1 MRRSSLRVRILGT
14 FAIVL
19 VVAIG
24 AVAFTAQQTTVSGFQ
39 HYVIGVDK
47 QDQLAMG
54 KLLTLYRQTSDPTA
68 VQQLVDQL
76 AAANNRRVVFIQGQ
90 TVLADSDHQLIG
102 QQVKCAQPG
111 DPSTPCQAPS
121 APDSARPLAPA
132 IGPPAIVVFANPVP
146 QLDPNIKADFVY
158 SPVGVVRVALN
169 TAGSPEDQF
178 IGSLSKTLLIA
189 TLLGGAVAI
198 FLASILSARIL
209 QPVQALTRAALQMER
224 GHLDQRVTVRTT
236 DELGSL
242 AHAFNAMADSVA
254 HAERLRRT
262 MLGDVAHDLRTPL
275 TNIRGYLEA
284 IQDGVVRLSP
294 PVLRVLQDETLLLT
308 RLVDDLQDLAQAE
321 AGQVALE
328 CLPVDVVQTLEQ
340 AAAIVAPQAQARG
353 VSINV
358 EAPNALPPALADAG
372 RVGQVL
378 RNLLQNAITYTPD
391 GGQVTLRARASE
403 CITVEVADTGA
414 GIPPEHLPSVFERF
428 YRVDPSRSR
437 ATGGSGLGLAI
448 VRQLVEQQGGH
459 VSVESIVGAGS
470 TFRFTLPLAQAST
483 GPQLARR

>member
-1 MRRSSLRVRILGT
+1 
-14 FAIVL
+14 
-19 VVAIG
+19 
-24 AVAFTAQQTTVSGFQ
+24 
-39 HYVIGVDK
+39 
-47 QDQLAMG
+47 
-54 KLLTLYRQTSDPTA
+54 
-68 VQQLVDQL
+68 
-76 AAANNRRVVFIQGQ
+76 
-90 TVLADSDHQLIG
+90 
-102 QQVKCAQPG
+102 
-111 DPSTPCQAPS
+111 
-121 APDSARPLAPA
+121 
-132 IGPPAIVVFANPVP
+132 VVFANPVP